1 VLKLANSIAILY
13 SARGAGMSSPVKI
26 TRDLRVIAPPDA
38 PPLTGAQ
45 ALELGK
51 RLLARGC
58 IAVALEAVDR
68 GSRLPRST
76 AGYR

>member
-1 VLKLANSIAILY
+1 
-13 SARGAGMSSPVKI
+13 MSSPVKI

-45 ALELGK
+45 LLELGK
-51 RLLARGC
+51 QCLQKGS

-68 GSRLPRST
+68 SYRPPRAAAAGS
-76 AGYR
+76 A

>member
-1 VLKLANSIAILY
+1 
-13 SARGAGMSSPVKI
+13 MSSPVKI

-38 PPLTGAQ
+38 PPLTGSQ

-51 RLLARGC
+51 KLLEKGC

-68 GSRLPRST
+68 GYRPPRSDT
-76 AGYR
+76 VREAE